1 MATIAQPA
9 GRTYERPV
17 ILDWLTTVDHKKL
30 GIMYLYTT
38 FTMFFVAGCF
48 ALVFR
53 TQLAEANNT
62 LITHD
67 TFNELVSIHGSTMIW
82 LFAIPM
88 WAGFGNYLVPLQ
100 IGARDMAF
108 PRLNAMSY
116 WMLPAGI
123 ILMYSG
129 FLTHGGAEA
138 AGWTAYSP
146 LAVQEGPGLDFWI
159 LGVITV
165 GISST
170 VGAANFLVTIAR
182 MRAPGMTMFRMP
194 IFTWSMLVTQLLQ
207 LLATPVLAASLS
219 MLYID
224 HNFGAHFFDPSGGG
238 NALMWQ
244 NIFWFYSH
252 PAVYI
257 MILPGFGMISE
268 ILPVFSRKPLFGYK
282 SMVFALVAIG
292 GLAFSV
298 WAHHMFTTGGVLLPW
313 FAFMTFIIGVPT
325 GVKFFNWI
333 ATMWRGSIT
342 YETPML
348 YSIGFLIC
356 FLIGGINGIV
366 TAAVPVD
373 FALHDTYF
381 VVSHI
386 HYVLFGGAI
395 FSAFA
400 GLYFWFPKI
409 FGRQLNETLGKWQFW
424 LMFIAMNVTFFPMQ
438 LLGLDGMPRRI
449 ATYAG
454 STGWGPIN
462 FVETISAYFIG
473 IGLLIG
479 LINVILTFMKPKE
492 HMANDP
498 WHANSLEW
506 WAKSPPVVYNFD
518 ELPDIRS
525 ERPVF
530 DARQQGVLPEPAAAA
545 SSAAS

>member
-9 GRTYERPV
+9 GQTYHRPAV
-17 ILDWLTTVDHKKL
+17 LEWLTTVDHKKI

-53 TQLAEANNT
+53 TQLATANSS

-108 PRLNAMSY
+108 PRINAFSY
-116 WMLPAGI
+116 WTLPAGI

-129 FLTHGGAEA
+129 FLMKGGAQA

-146 LAVQEGPGLDFWI
+146 LANQQGAGLDFWI
-159 LGVITV
+159 LGVIVV

-170 VGAANFLVTIAR
+170 VGAANFLVTITR

-194 IFTWSMLVTQLLQ
+194 IFVWSILVTQLLQ

-224 HNFGAHFFDPSGGG
+224 HNFGAHFFDPAGGG

-257 MILPGFGMISE
+257 MVLPGFGMISE

-292 GLAFSV
+292 GLSFSV
-298 WAHHMFTTGGVLLPW
+298 WAHHMFTTGGVLLPF
-313 FAFMTFIIGVPT
+313 FAFLTGLIGVPT

-333 ATMWRGSIT
+333 GTMWGGSIT
-342 YETPML
+342 YESPML

-356 FLIGGINGIV
+356 FLIGGINGVV
-366 TAAVPVD
+366 TASVPVD
-373 FALHDTYF
+373 FAVHDTYL

-386 HYVLFGGAI
+386 HYVLFGGSI
-395 FSAFA
+395 FAALA
-400 GLYFWFPKI
+400 GLIFWFPKM
-409 FGRQLNETLGKWQFW
+409 FGRKLNETWLKISFW
-424 LMFIAMNVTFFPMQ
+424 MMFIAMNVTFFPMH
-438 LLGLDGMPRRI
+438 LLGLDGMPRRV

-462 FVETISAYFIG
+462 FVETLSAYFIG
-473 IGLLIG
+473 ISLL
-479 LINVILTFMKPKE
+479 LFLVNVIVTLMKPKDQP
-492 HMANDP
+492 ADP
-498 WHANSLEW
+498 WQSNTLEW
-506 WAKSPPVVYNFD
+506 WATSPPKPYNFD
-518 ELPDIRS
+518 DLPPINS
-525 ERPVF
+525 ERPVW
-530 DARQQGVLPEPAAAA
+530 DARQAGLTSRAAEGTTGA
-545 SSAAS
+545 

>member
-9 GRTYERPV
+9 GRAYERPLV
-17 ILDWLTTVDHKKL
+17 LEWLTTVDHKKIGL
-30 GIMYLYTT
+30 MYLYTT

-108 PRLNAMSY
+108 PRLNAMSF

-123 ILMYSG
+123 ILMYAG

-146 LAVQEGPGLDFWI
+146 LAVQEGTGLDFWI
-159 LGVITV
+159 LGVIVV

-170 VGAANFLVTIAR
+170 VGAANFLVTATR
-182 MRAPGMTMFRMP
+182 MRAPGMSMFRVP
-194 IFTWSMLVTQLLQ
+194 IFTWSMIVTQLLQ

-224 HNFGAHFFDPSGGG
+224 HNFGAHFFDPTGGG

-268 ILPVFSRKPLFGYK
+268 IIPVFSRKPLFGYK

-298 WAHHMFTTGGVLLPW
+298 WAHHMFTTGAVLLPW
-313 FAFMTFIIGVPT
+313 FAFMTFLIGVPT

-333 ATMWRGSIT
+333 GTMWRGAIT

-366 TAAVPVD
+366 TASVPVD
-373 FALHDTYF
+373 FALQDTYF

-386 HYVLFGGAI
+386 HYVLFGGSI

-400 GLYFWFPKI
+400 GLYFWFPKF
-409 FGRQLNETLGKWQFW
+409 FGRRLNERLGQIQFW
-424 LMFIAMNVTFFPMQ
+424 LMFIAMNITFFPMQ

-454 STGWGPIN
+454 SSGWGPIN
-462 FVETISAYFIG
+462 FVETVSAYFIG

-479 LINVILTFMKPKE
+479 LINVITTLMKPKDQP
-492 HMANDP
+492 ADP
-498 WHANSLEW
+498 WQANSLEW
-506 WAKSPPVVYNFD
+506 WATSPPKVYNFD
-518 ELPDIRS
+518 ALPEIRS

-530 DARQQGVLPEPAAAA
+530 DARQQGITPESIAAPAGG
-545 SSAAS
+545 S

>member
-17 ILDWLTTVDHKKL
+17 ILDWLMTVDHKRI

-108 PRLNAMSY
+108 PRLNAMSF

-146 LAVQEGPGLDFWI
+146 LAVQEGTGLDFWI
-159 LGVITV
+159 LGVIVV

-170 VGAANFLVTIAR
+170 VGAANFLVTITR
-182 MRAPGMTMFRMP
+182 MRAPGMTMFRVP

-348 YSIGFLIC
+348 YSLGFLIC

-386 HYVLFGGAI
+386 HYVLFGGSI

-409 FGRQLNETLGKWQFW
+409 FGRRLNERLGKIQFW

-479 LINVILTFMKPKE
+479 LINVITTMMKPKDQP
-492 HMANDP
+492 ADP
-498 WHANSLEW
+498 WNANSLEW

-518 ELPDIRS
+518 DIPDIRS
-525 ERPVF
+525 ERPVW
-530 DARQQGVLPEPAAAA
+530 DARQQGITPESAAAAA
-545 SSAAS
+545 SAAS

>member
-1 MATIAQPA
+1 
-9 GRTYERPV
+9 
-17 ILDWLTTVDHKKL
+17 
-30 GIMYLYTT
+30 
-38 FTMFFVAGCF
+38 
-48 ALVFR
+48 
-53 TQLAEANNT
+53 
-62 LITHD
+62 
-67 TFNELVSIHGSTMIW
+67 
-82 LFAIPM
+82 M

-108 PRLNAMSY
+108 PRLNAMSF

-123 ILMYSG
+123 ILMYAG

-146 LAVQEGPGLDFWI
+146 LAVQEGTGLDFWI
-159 LGVITV
+159 LGVIVV

-170 VGAANFLVTIAR
+170 VGAANFLVTATR
-182 MRAPGMTMFRMP
+182 MRAPGMSMFRVP
-194 IFTWSMLVTQLLQ
+194 IFTWSMIVTQLLQ

-224 HNFGAHFFDPSGGG
+224 HNFGAHFFDPTGGG

-268 ILPVFSRKPLFGYK
+268 IIPVFSRKPLFGYK

-298 WAHHMFTTGGVLLPW
+298 WAHHMFTTGAVLLPW
-313 FAFMTFIIGVPT
+313 FAFMTFLIGVPT

-333 ATMWRGSIT
+333 GTMWRGAIT

-479 LINVILTFMKPKE
+479 LINVITTLMKPKE
-492 HMANDP
+492 MVADP

-518 ELPDIRS
+518 DLPEIRS
-525 ERPVF
+525 ERPVW
-530 DARQQGVLPEPAAAA
+530 DARQVGLTPENAAAPDGGTKP
-545 SSAAS
+545 